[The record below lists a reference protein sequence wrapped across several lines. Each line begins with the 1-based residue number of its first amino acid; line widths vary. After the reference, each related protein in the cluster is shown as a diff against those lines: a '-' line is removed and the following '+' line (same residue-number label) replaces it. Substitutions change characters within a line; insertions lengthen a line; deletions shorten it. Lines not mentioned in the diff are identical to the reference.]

1 MSMEILSESSET
13 ADIRLSID
21 ELNILKNALNE
32 VGNTLYVSEF
42 KTRMGVSREE
52 AIALAQ
58 SISSLLEKINLSN
71 KNDNI

>member
-1 MSMEILSESSET
+1 MEILSESSET

-21 ELNILKNALNE
+21 ELNTFKNALNE

-58 SISSLLEKINLSN
+58 SIYSLLEKLNLSN